1 MTNPILQREV
11 LGFLRSW
18 WAPAI
23 QLVPAVT
30 FSVLVLIRWPT
41 DGQVSVAGTQA
52 HQVLEL
58 FGYGALALVLLLV
71 PIFPATTLV
80 RERRQGTLA
89 LLLNSPM
96 SGWSIYAGKLA
107 GNLTCVFLPLIM
119 SLPAAAACYAMTG
132 LGASQHLGRL
142 YLVLFMATIQY
153 TVLALY
159 VSSFA
164 STTDSALRTTF
175 GIILLIAVGSL
186 GPYQLLQGQSLGW
199 LGEIGLWLQSL
210 SPLPAMME
218 ILGHGDVTAQG
229 LVTRSGSP
237 LRFALLAAAT
247 ATFCAIHTIV
257 RLKPT
262 MLDRPRPQ
270 GVITQDRSHLQQW
283 LRRFV
288 FLVDPHRRSGA
299 IGDWTNPVLVKEF
312 RSRRFG
318 RSQWMFRLIALSAL
332 ISLLLTYMATTGT
345 FVWGPETIGVIMV
358 VLQIALVLIL
368 TPSLAA
374 SLISSERESGGW
386 TLLMMTP
393 LTGTRIIIGKL
404 LSVAATVAM
413 VLMATLPGY
422 IVMMVI
428 QPVLKQQVLYV
439 LLSLVLTAL
448 FAVTLSAAVSS
459 FFQRTAPAT
468 ITCYAL
474 LALFLITPMLIWL
487 GRDAPFGKSVVE
499 SILIASPLAAALQ
512 AMQISGFTHY
522 ELLPVNWWIMGGA
535 SLLCTG
541 ILGLQTWRITRPL

>member
-1 MTNPILQREV
+1 MTNPIIQREV

-18 WAPAI
+18 WAPAVQI
-23 QLVPAVT
+23 LPAIA
-30 FSVLVLIRWPT
+30 FSLLVLIRWPT

-52 HQVLEL
+52 RQVLEL
-58 FGYGALALVLLLV
+58 FGYGSLVLVLLLV
-71 PIFPATTLV
+71 PIFPATALV

-96 SGWSIYAGKLA
+96 SAWSIYFGKLA
-107 GNLTCVFLPLIM
+107 GGLTCVLLPLLM

-132 LGASQHLGRL
+132 LGVSEHLGRL
-142 YLVLFMATIQY
+142 YLVLLMATIEY
-153 TVLALY
+153 TMLALY
-159 VSSFA
+159 ISSFA

-175 GIILLIAVGSL
+175 SIILLMSVGSL
-186 GPYQLLQGQSLGW
+186 GPYQFLQGQSLGW
-199 LGEIGLWLQSL
+199 LVEIALWLQSI

-218 ILGHGDVTAQG
+218 ILGHGDITAQG
-229 LVTRSGSP
+229 LITRSGSP
-237 LRFALLAAAT
+237 LRFSLLAAIT
-247 ATFCAIHTIV
+247 ATYCAVHTIL
-257 RLKPT
+257 RLKQT
-262 MLDRPRPQ
+262 MLDRARPQ
-270 GVITQDRSHLQQW
+270 GVVTQDRSYLQQW
-283 LRRFV
+283 MRRLV
-288 FLVDPHRRSGA
+288 FLVDPNRRSGA

-318 RSQWMFRLIALSAL
+318 RSQWMLRLIALAAL

-374 SLISSERESGGW
+374 GLISSERESGGW

-393 LTGTRIIIGKL
+393 LTATRIIIGKL
-404 LSVAATVAM
+404 LSVAATVLI

-422 IVMMVI
+422 LVMMVI

-459 FFQRTAPAT
+459 FFRRTAPAT

-474 LALFLITPMLIWL
+474 LALFLIMPMLIWL
-487 GRDAPFGKSVVE
+487 GRDAPFGQPVVE
-499 SILIASPLAAALQ
+499 AVLIASPLAAALQ

-522 ELLPVNWWIMGGA
+522 DLLPLNWWIMGGA
-535 SLLCTG
+535 SSLCIG
-541 ILGLQTWRITRPL
+541 VLAVQTWRITRPL